1 MEIKPQYIVDE
12 QNKRIAVQLDIK
24 TFDRIE
30 EILEDKIL
38 YQIMNENNTEESI
51 EREEAI
57 RIYRDIKKT

>member
-1 MEIKPQYIVDE
+1 MGIKPQHIVDE

-30 EILEDKIL
+30 EILEDKVL

-57 RIYRDIKKT
+57 RIYRDIKRT

>member
-30 EILEDKIL
+30 EILEDKVL

-57 RIYRDIKKT
+57 RIYRDIKRT

>member
-1 MEIKPQYIVDE
+1 MGIKPQHIVDE

-30 EILEDKIL
+30 EILQDKIL